1 MPHGRLADPDATLGT
16 DPRAD
21 PRMVE
26 VFRRFGLDGRFPSS
40 GLTPDSPAEERHAFA
55 AMSEQA
61 IGAIFDSIAEDLGR
75 PDGVTT
81 TTTECTGID
90 GNTVTLF
97 VSRPANADGELPA
110 VVHLHGGG
118 MAIASAADAA

>member
-40 GLTPDSPAEERHAFA
+40 GLTPDSPEDERHAFA

-61 IGAIFDSIAEDLGR
+61 IGAIDEDGLASTRTALYPEAGR
-75 PDGVTT
+75 LWCCCVFLAGW
-81 TTTECTGID
+81 G
-90 GNTVTLF
+90 
-97 VSRPANADGELPA
+97 A
-110 VVHLHGGG
+110 
-118 MAIASAADAA
+118 

>member
-40 GLTPDSPAEERHAFA
+40 GLTPILRQKNGTRSPR
-55 AMSEQA
+55 
-61 IGAIFDSIAEDLGR
+61 
-75 PDGVTT
+75 
-81 TTTECTGID
+81 
-90 GNTVTLF
+90 
-97 VSRPANADGELPA
+97 
-110 VVHLHGGG
+110 
-118 MAIASAADAA
+118 

>member
-81 TTTECTGID
+81 TTTECIG
-90 GNTVTLF
+90 
-97 VSRPANADGELPA
+97 ADPCCA
-110 VVHLHGGG
+110 LHDRQFW
-118 MAIASAADAA
+118 SEVPEYVDAQGPNQ